1 MKYSLSQWTKEEQKV
16 APFAGAWIE
25 MCRVVPLVWLVLVVA
40 PFAGAWIEMLQWM
53 RWKWGGMSLPSRER
67 GLK

>member
-1 MKYSLSQWTKEEQKV
+1 
-16 APFAGAWIE
+16 